1 MRRMLADAL
10 AIGAVLSVAQA
21 AYAQMVPLFVIPT
34 ESRVTAAIPPSASA
48 RVELTLNDAAIL
60 ADRLGVSA
68 PAGAESFEY
77 VIAEYPQLKAADSG
91 RTWLEST
98 WLIDYNEP
106 AFAALK
112 DEMAKDTQELGRAQ
126 IVAFVDRIVDEK
138 VPRGWDLASTV
149 ARRREGDC
157 SEHAVLTA
165 ALARLYGIPARVVVG
180 VALVSDGKDFA
191 AFGHAWA
198 ETLEDGKWVVADA
211 AMRGFTQ
218 TVRYVPVGLIED
230 EGMGYSMG
238 LAGLTR
244 KWIRR
249 VVVLG
254 PGN

>member
-1 MRRMLADAL
+1 
-10 AIGAVLSVAQA
+10 
-21 AYAQMVPLFVIPT
+21 
-34 ESRVTAAIPPSASA
+34 
-48 RVELTLNDAAIL
+48 
-60 ADRLGVSA
+60 
-68 PAGAESFEY
+68 
-77 VIAEYPQLKAADSG
+77 
-91 RTWLEST
+91 
-98 WLIDYNEP
+98 
-106 AFAALK
+106 
-112 DEMAKDTQELGRAQ
+112 
-126 IVAFVDRIVDEK
+126 
-138 VPRGWDLASTV
+138 
-149 ARRREGDC
+149 
-157 SEHAVLTA
+157 VLTA

-180 VALVSDGKDFA
+180 VALVSDGKEFS

-198 ETLEDGKWVVADA
+198 ETLENGKWVVADA